1 MNELKYAEV
10 EDEEVMEMIRE
21 RIREMKR
28 LLAEIRDLLK
38 VE

>member
-10 EDEEVMEMIRE
+10 EDEKVMEMIRE